1 MILVTIY
8 KHKVH
13 VQPNYLALRARE
25 LYAYELDGEM
35 NSAHL
40 SKKLSFWNVTL
51 EWWLKCQVFI
61 SSDSYR
67 LASSH

>member
-40 SKKLSFWNVTL
+40 SKKLSF
-51 EWWLKCQVFI
+51 
-61 SSDSYR
+61 
-67 LASSH
+67 